1 MKRVID
7 VAVRWRAELEEMNLD
22 QLYFL
27 KNHSNFLQSEN
38 KYVREL
44 GKMVLERIE
53 VIERVA

>member
-7 VAVRWRAELEEMNLD
+7 VALRWNAELEEMNLD
-22 QLYFL
+22 QLYYL
-27 KNHSNFLQSEN
+27 KNCGAFLQSEN
-38 KYVREL
+38 KYVREM